1 MQKYRVG
8 IEENQKKSTKDEIYN
23 RKGSSER
30 PSSDP
35 GNPSEIMENDDFLT
49 ENETSPNLSPV
60 VQGHS
65 GDAHGPG
72 NACYDALRPPGGLLE
87 GSLRPRATHSAHSED
102 DQAEAIF

>member
-1 MQKYRVG
+1 VG

-87 GSLRPRATHSAHSED
+87 GESMPSRHTECP
-102 DQAEAIF
+102 Q

>member
-1 MQKYRVG
+1 LQKYRVG

-87 GSLRPRATHSAHSED
+87 GESMPSRHTECP
-102 DQAEAIF
+102 Q